1 MYKNIIKDLPKICEK
16 TKINYG
22 YKAEKCTKL
31 GIDILSGEDDI
42 IEKIN
47 NLEGEKKNSI
57 LDYINICVVIRRAKN
72 IPYNSLIVFRD
83 KLRAKFGNELSEV
96 NVKLLEEKLPSV
108 KDLVDY
114 TNKLYENE
122 DYQSYIINYLLIKL
136 NCRVTDIDSIIS
148 KKQLDNKSNFLVLK
162 KDKVTLIR
170 NIYKTKEV
178 YDTKVNEF
186 IDEKLID
193 SCKKMIGK
201 EKNVF
206 LLSTSDGSHTT
217 NPSMFIKT
225 KLYNK
230 MSPTKY
236 FKIAVLETDKNDLIL
251 MENKRGTAVKTILKS
266 YNAEQKFE

>member
-1 MYKNIIKDLPKICEK
+1 MYANIIKDLPKIVEK
-16 TKINYG
+16 TKINYN

-31 GIDILSGEDDI
+31 GIDILSTEDDI
-42 IEKIN
+42 IQKIN

-72 IPYNSLIVFRD
+72 LPYNSLIVYRD
-83 KLRAKFGNELSEV
+83 KLREKFGKELSEV
-96 NVKLLEEKLPSV
+96 NVKLLKEDLPSV
-108 KDLVDY
+108 KDLFDY

-122 DYQSYIINYLLIKL
+122 DYQAYIINYLILKL
-136 NCRVTDIDSIIS
+136 NCRTTDIDAKIT
-148 KKQLDNKSNFLVLK
+148 KKQTDDKSNFIILK
-162 KDKVTLIR
+162 KDKVIIIR
-170 NIYKTKEV
+170 NIYKTKES

-193 SCKKMIGK
+193 SCKKMLGK

-206 LLSTSDGSHTT
+206 LLSTNDGSHTS
-217 NPSMFIKT
+217 NPGMFIKT

-236 FKIAVLETDKNDLIL
+236 FKIIVMETDRNGLL
-251 MENKRGTAVKTILKS
+251 ALENNRGASVGSILKH
-266 YNAEQKFE
+266 YNIEQTFK